1 VNKSIWIIFFIVALA
16 VNLVGILLENELLQ
30 YISKPLLVPI
40 LAAYFMIS
48 TRNRRGFA
56 QGLLPALLFAW
67 IANVLLLF
75 TGKDEIF
82 FLLGLSASLLAH
94 IFYII
99 FFNRVR
105 IQENISGRWW
115 IIVFVIIYY
124 AVMMYSLSYKMKDLT
139 IPIRIFGVV
148 ICFMCMLA
156 MHMLFLVNKRAG
168 IMMMSG
174 GMLFIVSDSLLGFNK
189 FNEPFLAADFLIIFF
204 YGMAQLF
211 IVRGAVD
218 YITSEARQ

>member
-1 VNKSIWIIFFIVALA
+1 VNKITWIVFFIVALA
-16 VNLVGILLENELLQ
+16 VNLTGILLDNEILQ
-30 YISKPLLVPI
+30 YVSKPLLVPI
-40 LAAYFMIS
+40 LAVYFMVS
-48 TRNRRGFA
+48 TRNKRGLA

-67 IANVLLLF
+67 IANVLVLF
-75 TGKDEIF
+75 AAKDELF
-82 FLLGLSASLLAH
+82 FLLGLSSSLLAH

-105 IQENISGRWW
+105 IQENIHGRWW
-115 IIVFVIIYY
+115 IIVLVVIYY
-124 AVMMYSLSYKMKDLT
+124 AVMMYSLSYKTKDLT

-168 IMMMSG
+168 ILMLSG

-189 FNEPFLAADFLIIFF
+189 FNEPFMAADFLIIFF
-204 YGMAQLF
+204 YGIAQLF
-211 IVRGAVD
+211 IVTGAVD
-218 YITSEARQ
+218 YIISDAKQ